1 MFLSSSADKLPF
13 LLILVPPIPLAL
25 ALYFAP
31 ESPYYLARKDRLEE
45 ATAAMDRLHAAHPSV
60 NSRELV
66 EQIAETNRLES
77 EMRTGGTW
85 AACFSGVNRRRTEI
99 AIVAWTSPALVGFA
113 VRGLPLSSITIW
125 ARLMLSNRACVC
137 SSNVGVRS
145 AFMLGH
151 RDSELTT

>member
-1 MFLSSSADKLPF
+1 MFLSSADKLPF

-113 VRGLPLSSITIW
+113 VRGTSSELHNPGHRLRPSYCAW
-125 ARLMLSNRACVC
+125 AC
-137 SSNVGVRS
+137 SSNVGVHS
-145 AFMLGH
+145 AFMIGH
-151 RDSELTT
+151 RDSGLTT